1 MIHEVTKD
9 QLLIEALATIFPNAS
24 TNKLRKML
32 TNNRVEIDG
41 VVVNKAKKEILKGT
55 IIVIRGKKKKPQKDV
70 ENKLNIIFE
79 DDFLI
84 VVNKPNKLLSVS
96 TNKLE
101 KDTMHSR
108 VLDYL
113 KSKNSKSWGW
123 IVHRLDKDTSG
134 IMIFAKN
141 EETKLALQ
149 KQFSENIVKRIYV
162 GIVDGKPYKEIG
174 RIENY
179 IVEGKNLIV
188 RECKNTVKGARVAI
202 TNWKIIKS
210 NKYHSL
216 LEILIETGRRNQIRV
231 HLSGI
236 KCPVSGDKKYGSVT
250 DPLKRLCLHAKSLE
264 IDHPSSSERMSF
276 SVKSRFENFIN

>member
-55 IIVIRGKKKKPQKDV
+55 IIVIRDKKKKPQKDV

-250 DPLKRLCLHAKSLE
+250 DTLKRLCLHAKSLE